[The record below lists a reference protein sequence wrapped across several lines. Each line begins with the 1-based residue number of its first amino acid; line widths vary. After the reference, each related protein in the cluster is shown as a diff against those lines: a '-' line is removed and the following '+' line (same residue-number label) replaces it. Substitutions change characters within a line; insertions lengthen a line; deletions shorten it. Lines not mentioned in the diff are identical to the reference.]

1 MEFMDVL
8 SDLVSEDPGVLEG
21 VEVVAGAPEGL
32 TVGEALVS

>member
-8 SDLVSEDPGVLEG
+8 SDLVAEDPAVLEG

-32 TVGEALVS
+32 TVGKALIS